1 MKMESSS
8 LFIFGNQALSNV
20 LTLGE
25 IMLRLSTNTET
36 RLSEIKQL
44 QVHYGKGSLRHRLDS
59 TILTSTEVGT
69 SVKTVATVIC

>member
-1 MKMESSS
+1 MESSS
-8 LFIFGNQALSNV
+8 LFIFGSHQALSNV

-44 QVHYGKGSLRHRLDS
+44 QVHYGKGSLLHRLDS
-59 TILTSTEVGT
+59 TILTSTEVAT